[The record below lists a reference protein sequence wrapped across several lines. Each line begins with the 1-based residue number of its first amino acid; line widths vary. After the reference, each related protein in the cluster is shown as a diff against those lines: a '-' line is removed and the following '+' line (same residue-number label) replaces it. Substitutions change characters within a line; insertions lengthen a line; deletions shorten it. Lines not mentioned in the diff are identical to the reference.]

1 MGEWASMAFLQ
12 GMRVDRAGPMLA
24 CRLGD
29 RGFCCRSQ
37 EVSANSRDSVAERGR
52 FTAEGSALRA
62 ALGTYLRTWKTG
74 LFPATGGSEKLGSWS
89 S

>member
-12 GMRVDRAGPMLA
+12 EMRVDRAGPMLA

-52 FTAEGSALRA
+52 LATAENAQQA
-62 ALGTYLRTWKTG
+62 ALGTYLRTGKTG
-74 LFPATGGSEKLGSWS
+74 LFPAAGGSEKLGSWS